1 MALASARIRSA
12 VSRPL
17 LTVPTIRLPTEL
29 CRSAEN
35 RSYPFRVETIVII
48 GASLAG
54 VRAAETL
61 RTNGFAG
68 ALTVIGAEE
77 HMPYDRP
84 PLSKNFLA
92 GDWDAERIALRKAD
106 DLYTLNINWMLGQAA
121 TSLNTDASTV
131 TLADGSQV
139 SYDGLII
146 ATGGLV
152 RRLPNQPDIA
162 GVHVL
167 RTIDDASALRDE
179 LVEDAR
185 VVVIGAGFIGLE
197 AAATATKRGA
207 KVTVLEGLEAPLIRA
222 LGPEMGAAIGAVHE
236 RNGVA
241 IRCGVQVA
249 SINGEAKVT
258 GVTLTNG
265 DTIEAD
271 VVIVGIGVAPATQWC
286 SESGLTID
294 DGIVCDANLNAGP
307 ANVFVA
313 GDVLRWPNGMF
324 KDIEPTMRVEHWT
337 NAAEQGA
344 IAAHNLLA
352 TLRKEPMQP
361 YSAVPFFW
369 SDQFNARIQFLGR
382 SFATSTVDVVAGS
395 VADGRWCAMFSTN
408 DRLTGVLGVSMPKLV
423 MPSRAMLSTYTSR
436 YDALQHFATVVA
448 AQNK

>member
-1 MALASARIRSA
+1 M
-12 VSRPL
+12 
-17 LTVPTIRLPTEL
+17 
-29 CRSAEN
+29 
-35 RSYPFRVETIVII
+35 ETIVIV

-68 ALTVIGAEE
+68 ALTIIGAET

-84 PLSKNFLA
+84 PLSKNYLA
-92 GDWDAERIALRKAD
+92 GDWDADRIALRKPD
-106 DLYTLNINWMLGQAA
+106 DLSALNIKWMLGTSA
-121 TSLNTDASTV
+121 TSLHTDSSVV

-139 SYDGLII
+139 PYDGLII

-167 RTIDDASALRDE
+167 RTLDDATALRDE
-179 LVEDAR
+179 LAEGVR

-197 AAATATKRGA
+197 VAATATKRGA
-207 KVTVLEGLEAPLIRA
+207 RVTVLEGLEAPLIRA
-222 LGPEMGAAIGAVHE
+222 LGAETGTAIGAVHA
-236 RNGVA
+236 RNGVD

-249 SINGEAKVT
+249 SINGDQCVS

-271 VVIVGIGVAPATQWC
+271 VVVVGIGVAPATQWC
-286 SESGLTID
+286 SDSGLTIS

-344 IAAHNLLA
+344 MAAKNLLA
-352 TLRKEPMQP
+352 TLRNEPMEP

-369 SDQFNARIQFLGR
+369 SDQFDARIQFLGR
-382 SFATSTVDVVAGS
+382 AFESSTVDVVAGD
-395 VADGRWCAMFSTN
+395 VAAGRWCAMFSTN

-436 YDALQHFATVVA
+436 YDALQHFAAVVA

>member
-1 MALASARIRSA
+1 
-12 VSRPL
+12 
-17 LTVPTIRLPTEL
+17 
-29 CRSAEN
+29 
-35 RSYPFRVETIVII
+35 VETIVIV

-68 ALTVIGAEE
+68 ALTIIGAET

-84 PLSKNFLA
+84 PLSKNYLA
-92 GDWDAERIALRKAD
+92 GDWDADRIALRKAD
-106 DLYTLNINWMLGQAA
+106 DLSALNINWMLGTSA
-121 TSLNTDASTV
+121 TSLHTDSSVV

-146 ATGGLV
+146 STGGLV

-167 RTIDDASALRDE
+167 RTLDDASALRDE
-179 LVEDAR
+179 LAQGAR

-197 AAATATKRGA
+197 VAATATKRGA
-207 KVTVLEGLEAPLIRA
+207 RVTVLEGLEAPLIRA
-222 LGPEMGAAIGAVHE
+222 LGAETGTAIGAVHA
-236 RNGVA
+236 RNGVD

-249 SINGEAKVT
+249 SINGDQHVS

-265 DTIEAD
+265 DTIEAE
-271 VVIVGIGVAPATQWC
+271 VVVVGIGVAPATQWC
-286 SESGLTID
+286 SDSGLTIS
-294 DGIVCDANLNAGP
+294 DGIMCDANLNAGP

-344 IAAHNLLA
+344 MAAKNLLA
-352 TLRKEPMQP
+352 TLRKEPSEP

-369 SDQFNARIQFLGR
+369 SDQFDARIQFLGR
-382 SFATSTVDVVAGS
+382 AFESSTVDVVAGD
-395 VADGRWCAMFSTN
+395 VTAGRWCAMFSTN

-436 YDALQHFATVVA
+436 YDALQHFAAVVA

>member
-1 MALASARIRSA
+1 MEI
-12 VSRPL
+12 
-17 LTVPTIRLPTEL
+17 
-29 CRSAEN
+29 
-35 RSYPFRVETIVII
+35 IVII

-61 RTNGFAG
+61 RSNGFAG
-68 ALTVIGAEE
+68 ALTIIGAEE

-92 GDWDAERIALRKAD
+92 GDWDAERITLRKAD
-106 DLYTLNINWMLGQAA
+106 DFYALNVNWILGQPA
-121 TSLNTDASTV
+121 TSLNTDASSV
-131 TLADGSQV
+131 TLANGTQV

-167 RTIDDASALRDE
+167 RTLDDAAALRDE
-179 LVEDAR
+179 LVEGAR

-207 KVTVLEGLEAPLIRA
+207 KVTVLEGLDAPLIRG

-236 RNGVA
+236 RNGVS

-249 SINGEAKVT
+249 SINGDTKVT

-265 DTIEAD
+265 EIIDAD

-344 IAAHNLLA
+344 VAAQNLLA
-352 TLRKEPMQP
+352 ALRNEPMQP

-369 SDQFNARIQFLGR
+369 SDQFDARIQFLGR
-382 SFATSTVDVVAGS
+382 AFATSTVDVVAGS

>member
-1 MALASARIRSA
+1 M
-12 VSRPL
+12 
-17 LTVPTIRLPTEL
+17 
-29 CRSAEN
+29 
-35 RSYPFRVETIVII
+35 ETIVII

-61 RTNGFAG
+61 RSNGFAG
-68 ALTVIGAEE
+68 ALTIIGAEA

-92 GDWDAERIALRKAD
+92 GDWDADRIALRKPD
-106 DLYTLNINWMLGQAA
+106 DLYSLNINWMLGQAA

-167 RTIDDASALRDE
+167 RTLDDASALREE
-179 LVEDAR
+179 LVDGAR

-236 RNGVA
+236 RNGVT

-249 SINGEAKVT
+249 SINGDAKVT

-265 DTIEAD
+265 DVIDAD

-307 ANVFVA
+307 SNVFVA

-344 IAAHNLLA
+344 VAAQNLLA
-352 TLRKEPMQP
+352 TLRNEPMQP

-369 SDQFNARIQFLGR
+369 SDQFDARIQFLGR
-382 SFATSTVDVVAGS
+382 AFSTSNVDVVAGS

-408 DRLTGVLGVSMPKLV
+408 DRLTGVLGVSMPKMV

-448 AQNK
+448 AQTK

>member
-1 MALASARIRSA
+1 M
-12 VSRPL
+12 
-17 LTVPTIRLPTEL
+17 
-29 CRSAEN
+29 
-35 RSYPFRVETIVII
+35 ETIVII

-61 RTNGFAG
+61 RSNGFAG
-68 ALTVIGAEE
+68 ALTIIGAEA

-92 GDWDAERIALRKAD
+92 GDWDADRIALRKAD
-106 DLYTLNINWMLGQAA
+106 DLYSLNINWMLGQPA
-121 TSLNTDASTV
+121 TALNTQSSVV

-139 SYDGLII
+139 SYDSLII

-167 RTIDDASALRDE
+167 RTLDDASALRDE
-179 LVEDAR
+179 LVEGAR

-207 KVTVLEGLEAPLIRA
+207 KVTVLEGLDAPLIRA

-249 SINGEAKVT
+249 SINGDAKVT

-286 SESGLTID
+286 SESGLTVD

-307 ANVFVA
+307 VNVFVA

-344 IAAHNLLA
+344 VAAQNLLA
-352 TLRKEPMQP
+352 TLRNEPMQP

-369 SDQFNARIQFLGR
+369 SDQFDARIQFLGR
-382 SFATSTVDVVAGS
+382 AFATSTVDVVAGS

-408 DRLTGVLGVSMPKLV
+408 DRLTGVLGVSMPKMV

-448 AQNK
+448 AQTK

>member
-1 MALASARIRSA
+1 
-12 VSRPL
+12 
-17 LTVPTIRLPTEL
+17 
-29 CRSAEN
+29 
-35 RSYPFRVETIVII
+35 VETIVII

-61 RTNGFAG
+61 RSNGFAG
-68 ALTVIGAEE
+68 ALTIIGAEA

-84 PLSKNFLA
+84 PLSKNFLV
-92 GDWDAERIALRKAD
+92 GDWDVDRIALRKAD
-106 DLYTLNINWMLGQAA
+106 DLYSLNINWMLGQPA
-121 TSLNTDASTV
+121 TALNTQSSVV
-131 TLADGSQV
+131 TLGDGSQV

-167 RTIDDASALRDE
+167 RTLDDAAALRDE
-179 LVEDAR
+179 LVEGAR

-207 KVTVLEGLEAPLIRA
+207 KVTVLEGLDAPLIRA

-236 RNGVA
+236 RNGVDV
-241 IRCGVQVA
+241 RCAVQVA
-249 SINGEAKVT
+249 SINGDTKVT
-258 GVTLTNG
+258 SVTLTNG
-265 DTIEAD
+265 DIIDAD

-286 SESGLTID
+286 SESSLTID

-307 ANVFVA
+307 PNVFVA

-344 IAAHNLLA
+344 IAAQNLLA
-352 TLRKEPMQP
+352 TLRNEPMQP

-369 SDQFNARIQFLGR
+369 SDQFDARIQFLGR
-382 SFATSTVDVVAGS
+382 AFATSTVDVVAGS

>member
-1 MALASARIRSA
+1 M
-12 VSRPL
+12 
-17 LTVPTIRLPTEL
+17 
-29 CRSAEN
+29 
-35 RSYPFRVETIVII
+35 ETIVIV

-68 ALTVIGAEE
+68 ALTIIGAET

-84 PLSKNFLA
+84 PLSKNYLA
-92 GDWDAERIALRKAD
+92 GDWDADRIALRKAD
-106 DLYTLNINWMLGQAA
+106 DLSALNINWMLGTSA
-121 TSLNTDASTV
+121 TSLHTDSSVV

-139 SYDGLII
+139 PYDGLII

-167 RTIDDASALRDE
+167 RTLDDATALRDE
-179 LVEDAR
+179 LAEGVR

-197 AAATATKRGA
+197 VAATATKRGA
-207 KVTVLEGLEAPLIRA
+207 RVTVLEGLEAPLIRA
-222 LGPEMGAAIGAVHE
+222 LGAETGTAIGAVHA
-236 RNGVA
+236 RNGVD

-249 SINGEAKVT
+249 SINGDQCVS

-271 VVIVGIGVAPATQWC
+271 VVVVGIGVAPATQWC
-286 SESGLTID
+286 SDSGLTIS

-344 IAAHNLLA
+344 MAAKNLLA
-352 TLRKEPMQP
+352 TLRNEPMEP

-369 SDQFNARIQFLGR
+369 SDQFDARIQFLGR
-382 SFATSTVDVVAGS
+382 AFESSTVDVVAGD
-395 VADGRWCAMFSTN
+395 VAAGRWCAMFSTN

-436 YDALQHFATVVA
+436 YDALQHFAAVVA

>member
-1 MALASARIRSA
+1 M
-12 VSRPL
+12 
-17 LTVPTIRLPTEL
+17 
-29 CRSAEN
+29 
-35 RSYPFRVETIVII
+35 ETIVIV

-68 ALTVIGAEE
+68 ALTIIGAET

-84 PLSKNFLA
+84 PLSKNYLA
-92 GDWDAERIALRKAD
+92 GDWDADRIALRKPD
-106 DLYTLNINWMLGQAA
+106 DLSALNITWMLGTSA
-121 TSLNTDASTV
+121 TSLHTDSSVV

-139 SYDGLII
+139 PYDGLII

-167 RTIDDASALRDE
+167 RTLDDASALRDE
-179 LVEDAR
+179 LAEGVR

-197 AAATATKRGA
+197 VAATATKRGA
-207 KVTVLEGLEAPLIRA
+207 RVTVLEGLEAPLIRA
-222 LGPEMGAAIGAVHE
+222 LGAETGTAIGAVHA
-236 RNGVA
+236 RNGVD

-249 SINGEAKVT
+249 SINGDQCVS

-271 VVIVGIGVAPATQWC
+271 VVVVGIGVAPATQWC
-286 SESGLTID
+286 SDSGLTIS

-344 IAAHNLLA
+344 MAAKNLLA
-352 TLRKEPMQP
+352 TLRNEPMEP

-369 SDQFNARIQFLGR
+369 SDQFDARIQFLGR
-382 SFATSTVDVVAGS
+382 AFESSTVDVVAGD
-395 VADGRWCAMFSTN
+395 VAAGRWCAMFSTN

-436 YDALQHFATVVA
+436 YDALQHFAAVVA

>member
-1 MALASARIRSA
+1 
-12 VSRPL
+12 
-17 LTVPTIRLPTEL
+17 
-29 CRSAEN
+29 
-35 RSYPFRVETIVII
+35 VETIVII

-61 RTNGFAG
+61 RSNGFAG
-68 ALTVIGAEE
+68 ALTIIGAET

-92 GDWDAERIALRKAD
+92 GDWDADRIALRKED
-106 DLYTLNINWMLGQAA
+106 DLYSLNINWMLGQPA
-121 TSLNTDASTV
+121 TSLNTESSVV
-131 TLADGSQV
+131 TLANGTNV

-167 RTIDDASALRDE
+167 RTLDDASALRDE
-179 LVEDAR
+179 LVEGAR

-207 KVTVLEGLEAPLIRA
+207 KVTVLEGLDAPLIRG
-222 LGPEMGAAIGAVHE
+222 LGAEMGAAIGAVHA
-236 RNGVA
+236 RHGVD
-241 IRCGVQVA
+241 IRCAVQVA
-249 SINGEAKVT
+249 SINGDTKVT

-265 DTIEAD
+265 DIVDAD

-286 SESGLTID
+286 SDSSLTID

-344 IAAHNLLA
+344 VAAQNLLA
-352 TLRKEPMQP
+352 TLRNEPMQP

-369 SDQFNARIQFLGR
+369 SDQFDARIQFLGR
-382 SFATSTVDVVAGS
+382 AFSASTVDVVAGS